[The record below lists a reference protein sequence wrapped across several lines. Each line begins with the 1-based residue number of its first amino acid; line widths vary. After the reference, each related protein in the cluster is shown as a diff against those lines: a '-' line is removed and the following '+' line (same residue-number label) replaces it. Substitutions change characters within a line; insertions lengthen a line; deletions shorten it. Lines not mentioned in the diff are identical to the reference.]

1 MPKNTRNLIALGA
14 LFIVIIFVYGKNLF
28 KGRPSLQE
36 EETPKFEQSFE
47 DVDLIGGD
55 EQARKIKR
63 IPTRWGR
70 DPFVSDEEVFSKVK
84 KIRRPR
90 KLYLSG
96 IAYKNGAYLAV
107 IDGAVVKEG
116 DVVEGRTV
124 VTIKNDRV
132 ILKQKDKF
140 EALKLRED

>member
-1 MPKNTRNLIALGA
+1 MPKNTRNLIALGV
-14 LFIVIIFVYGKNLF
+14 LFILIIFVYGKNLF
-28 KGRPSLQE
+28 KGRSSSE
-36 EETPKFEQSFE
+36 EEEIPKFEQSFS
-47 DVDLIGGD
+47 DVDLVSGG
-55 EQARKIKR
+55 ERTRKIKR
-63 IPTRWGR
+63 IPARWGR
-70 DPFVSDEEVFSKVK
+70 DPFISDEKSFSKVK

-107 IDGAVVKEG
+107 IDGSVVKEG

-140 EALKLRED
+140 EALKLREE